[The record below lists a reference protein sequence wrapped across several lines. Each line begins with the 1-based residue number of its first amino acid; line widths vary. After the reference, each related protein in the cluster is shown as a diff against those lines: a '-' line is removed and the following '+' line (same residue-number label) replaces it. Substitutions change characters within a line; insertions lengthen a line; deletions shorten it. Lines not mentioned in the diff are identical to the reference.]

1 MDESA
6 GAWNLASLKSVLT
19 MGLKDPLPGVNTPYC
34 YIGSWKTFFCWHT
47 EDMELSAINFL
58 HFGKPKFW
66 YGVCSADRK
75 ILEKEAH
82 SHFYENFQKCPE
94 YMRHKTSVINPYM
107 IKARNPSIRIS
118 KYNTVL
124 T

>member
-1 MDESA
+1 
-6 GAWNLASLKSVLT
+6 
-19 MGLKDPLPGVNTPYC
+19 
-34 YIGSWKTFFCWHT
+34 
-47 EDMELSAINFL
+47 MELSAINFL

-118 KYNTVL
+118 KAIQYPG
-124 T
+124 